1 MNSIWVLINET
12 NFIFPHNKN
21 KYPTN
26 LNFYNQTFKLL
37 YIIKSF
43 DKMCVIVFKMQYFLF
58 FHLNT

>member
-1 MNSIWVLINET
+1 MKSIWVLINET
-12 NFIFPHNKN
+12 NFIFPDNKN

-43 DKMCVIVFKMQYFLF
+43 DKMCVKVSKTQHFFFALSFK
-58 FHLNT
+58 